1 MILTIRL
8 AFDRN
13 QVVLANPS
21 KSGGDWWYGSLVKG
35 SAAGFFPN
43 TYVQKYETCRIS
55 LQIIICVYPADFL
68 YPQLMLK
75 PFIHTP
81 PATLTSFHSKKVTI
95 SPLSAKSMRIGGRRR
110 KMVLCLWFPLLIW
123 KWLRVSF
130 FIPPHVP
137 LVYIAI
143 PRQQQAEILSFF
155 LSFSL
160 SLFLHVSPSI
170 TSLFL
175 QIRHN

>member
-35 SAAGFFPN
+35 GAAGFFPN

-55 LQIIICVYPADFL
+55 LKAIICVYPTDFL
-68 YPQLMLK
+68 YPQPMLK

-143 PRQQQAEILSFF
+143 PSA
-155 LSFSL
+155 
-160 SLFLHVSPSI
+160 
-170 TSLFL
+170 TTG
-175 QIRHN
+175 